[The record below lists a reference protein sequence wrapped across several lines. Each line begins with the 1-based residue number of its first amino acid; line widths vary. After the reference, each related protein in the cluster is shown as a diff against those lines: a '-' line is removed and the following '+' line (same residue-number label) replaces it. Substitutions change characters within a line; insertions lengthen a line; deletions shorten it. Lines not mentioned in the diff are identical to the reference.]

1 MAKDL
6 KIEIPSVD
14 EIFKL
19 STNKGKAENVVMI
32 PLNEISNFPNHPFKV
47 ERNEELQE
55 MVESIS
61 NGGVRQPV
69 IVRQK
74 EDGSYE
80 MVSGHRRKL
89 ASEIAGLKEIPAIIR
104 ELTRDE
110 AIILMVDSN
119 IQREKVLPSEK
130 AFAYKMKLEAQKH
143 QGKRRD
149 LLDDLTSNQV
159 GGKLKEN
166 ETAYKIA
173 KENGDSLTQ
182 VRRYIRLTELI
193 KELLDLVDTGK
204 IAFNPAVEISY
215 LQQDEQY
222 VLLDCINQ
230 YEATPSQA
238 QAIHLKK
245 LSQEG
250 SLTADKISEI
260 IEEEKPNQKP
270 KYQINYDR
278 FKDYVPK
285 NVATPK
291 EMEDY
296 LLECAKEHYKRIQQ
310 RKRDWER

>member
-47 ERNEELQE
+47 ERNEELEE
-55 MVESIS
+55 MVESIKS
-61 NGGVRQPV
+61 GGVRQPV
-69 IVRQK
+69 IVRER
-74 EDGSYE
+74 EDGGYE

-110 AIILMVDSN
+110 ATILMVDSN

-130 AFAYKMKLEAQKH
+130 AFAYKMKMEALKH
-143 QGKRRD
+143 QGKRN
-149 LLDDLTSNQV
+149 DLTSSQV
-159 GGKLKEN
+159 GTKLRTDE
-166 ETAYKIA
+166 KIA
-173 KENGDSLTQ
+173 NEFGESRNQ
-182 VRRYIRLTELI
+182 IQRYIRLTELI
-193 KELLDLVDTGK
+193 TELLDLVDTGK

-285 NVATPK
+285 NIATPK

>member
-32 PLNEISNFPNHPFKV
+32 PLNKISNFPNHPFKV

-130 AFAYKMKLEAQKH
+130 AFAYKMKLDAI
-143 QGKRRD
+143 RR
-149 LLDDLTSNQV
+149 QA
-159 GGKLKEN
+159 GRPKKEN
-166 ETAYKIA
+166 
-173 KENGDSLTQ
+173 SRQ
-182 VRRYIRLTELI
+182 VVGNLESADIVGIESGESGRQVQRFIRLTELI
-193 KELLDLVDTGK
+193 KEMLDLVDTGK

-245 LSQEG
+245 LSQER

-260 IEEEKPNQKP
+260 MEEEKPNQKL

-278 FKDYVPK
+278 FKDYVPN

-296 LLECAKEHYKRIQQ
+296 LLECAKEHYRRIQQ
-310 RKRDWER
+310 RKREWER

>member
-1 MAKDL
+1 MARDL

-14 EIFKL
+14 ELFNL

-32 PLNEISNFPNHPFKV
+32 PLNKISNFPNHPFKV
-47 ERNEELQE
+47 EKNEELQE

-69 IVRQK
+69 IVRTK
-74 EDGSYE
+74 EDGEYE

-89 ASEIAGLKEIPAIIR
+89 SSEIAGLKEIPAIIR

-130 AFAYKMKLEAQKH
+130 AFAYKMKMEALSH
-143 QGKRRD
+143 QGKKE
-149 LLDDLTSNQV
+149 TSRQV
-159 GGKLKEN
+159 VEKLIS
-166 ETAYKIA
+166 ADRVGL
-173 KENGDSLTQ
+173 ENGESGRQ
-182 VRRYIRLTELI
+182 VQRYIRLTELI
-193 KELLDLVDTGK
+193 KELSDLVDIGK
-204 IAFNPAVEISY
+204 ISFNPAVEISY

-222 VLLDCINQ
+222 VLLDCINK
-230 YEATPSQA
+230 YESTPSQA

-245 LSQEG
+245 LSQEK
-250 SLTADKISEI
+250 SLTADKILEI
-260 IEEEKPNQKP
+260 MEEEKPNQKL